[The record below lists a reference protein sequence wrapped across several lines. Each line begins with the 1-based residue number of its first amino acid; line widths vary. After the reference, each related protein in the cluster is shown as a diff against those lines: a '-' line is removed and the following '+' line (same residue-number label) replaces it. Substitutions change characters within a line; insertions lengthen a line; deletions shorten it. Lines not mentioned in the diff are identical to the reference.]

1 MGNNVRKVRRERD
14 ITQKELARLAGVTQP
29 YLVDVE
35 HGRRGAKA
43 ETKQKIADALGVTV
57 QELWGGDDNEASDNP
72 GNG

>member
-1 MGNNVRKVRRERD
+1 MGNKVRKVRRERD

-57 QELWGGDDNEASDNP
+57 QELWGCDDNEASDNP
-72 GNG
+72 GSG